1 MSVGEAG
8 KDRQAAGPKEGAAGA
23 TSCLGAPACVAGQL
37 QQLLPL
43 LPKRKRSPKP
53 DGMPRV
59 PTMDALTIEC
69 DCRSSPR
76 PAPPAVAGP
85 MRAGEAQPPPLHRNC
100 SYYAASAAGAVRPG
114 VYSFTDAPAVLRFN
128 KYVRSGYRAGYTY
141 RQCCASVLRWHNE
154 TGNIWTHMLPALLL
168 LALLAGGQLQ
178 AWQGARVAFLLNV
191 GSIAACF
198 LGSVAFHTFMAHH
211 HHYHQWLCLDV
222 CGVLLVL
229 VGGGHMVLWW
239 GLFCLPTARWTLT
252 LLYYGVG
259 ALCVR
264 AALTASTALGRGLP
278 MLSLLLVRLSAF
290 VARGLLEPPSQA
302 LLHYAAMEAF
312 SLTGGLIN
320 VLRIPE
326 RWLQPVE
333 PGKAAPLDHLLNSH
347 QLMHVLVAAAMW
359 QLHLGATADYHS
371 VTALL
376 SGAAQCPG

>member
-1 MSVGEAG
+1 MSVDALEE
-8 KDRQAAGPKEGAAGA
+8 DRPGPAAKGRAAGGTAASSA
-23 TSCLGAPACVAGQL
+23 ASVQL

-43 LPKRKRSPKP
+43 LPKRKRGTTPA
-53 DGMPRV
+53 GMPRV
-59 PTMDALTIEC
+59 PTMAAFTVDC

-76 PAPPAVAGP
+76 PAQPAPASP
-85 MRAGEAQPPPLHRNC
+85 AAAKLSQQPQPHLNC
-100 SYYAASAAGAVRPG
+100 QYYASTAAGAATPG
-114 VYSFTDAPAVLRFN
+114 LYSFLDAPAVLRFN
-128 KYVRSGYRAGYTY
+128 KFVRSGYRAGYSY
-141 RQCCASVLRWHNE
+141 RQCCTSVLRLHNE
-154 TGNIWTHMLPALLL
+154 TGNIWTHLLPALLL

-211 HHYHQWLCLDV
+211 HHYHSWLCLDV

-239 GLFCLPTARWTLT
+239 GLYCHPTARLTLT
-252 LLYYGVG
+252 LLYYGAG

-264 AALTASTALGRGLP
+264 AALTASSAAGRGLP
-278 MLSLLLVRLSAF
+278 MLVLLLVRLSAF
-290 VARGLLEPPSQA
+290 LVRGLLEPPSQA

-312 SLTGGLIN
+312 SLAGGLLN

-326 RWLQPVE
+326 RWLQPAD
-333 PGKAAPLDHLLNSH
+333 PGKAAPLDFMLNSH

-359 QLHLGATADYHS
+359 QLHLGATADYHTM
-371 VTALL
+371 TALL
-376 SGAAQCPG
+376 SGAAQCPS

>member
-1 MSVGEAG
+1 MSVGRETE
-8 KDRQAAGPKEGAAGA
+8 KD
-23 TSCLGAPACVAGQL
+23 TLAPACKGSAADAATAPSGGTVQL

-43 LPKRKRSPKP
+43 LPKRKRGPKP

-59 PTMDALTIEC
+59 PTMEALTVEC
-69 DCRSSPR
+69 DCRSSAR
-76 PAPPAVAGP
+76 PAPPAALGPVA
-85 MRAGEAQPPPLHRNC
+85 ADQAQQALAHTGC
-100 SYYAASAAGAVRPG
+100 SYYACSQAAAARPG

-128 KYVRSGYRAGYTY
+128 KFVRSGYRAGYTY
-141 RQCCASVLRWHNE
+141 RQCCTSVLRWHNE
-154 TGNIWTHMLPALLL
+154 TGNIWTHLLPALLL

-178 AWQGARVAFLLNV
+178 AWRGARAAFLLNV

-211 HHYHQWLCLDV
+211 HHYHRWLCLDV

-239 GLFCLPTARWTLT
+239 GLYCHPTARVALT

-259 ALCVR
+259 VLCVR
-264 AALTASTALGRGLP
+264 AALTARSALGRGLP
-278 MLSLLLVRLSAF
+278 MLALLLVRLSAF

-302 LLHYAAMEAF
+302 LLHYAAMEAC
-312 SLTGGLIN
+312 SLAGGLVN

-326 RWLQPVE
+326 RWLQPAD

-347 QLMHVLVAAAMW
+347 QIMHVLVAAAMW
-359 QLHLGATADYHS
+359 QLHLGATADYHT
-371 VTALL
+371 VTDLL
-376 SGAAQCPG
+376 SGAAHCPS